1 MILSIFTIV
10 HVIISLVGIASGV
23 VVMAGLLT
31 RKRLDGYNALFLA
44 TTVATSVTGFG
55 FPFHRFL
62 PSHGVGLLSLVVL
75 GLALAAR
82 YRFRLTGGWRKVY
95 GTCAVVVLY
104 FNMFVLVVQSFQKV
118 PVSRA
123 VAPTQSEPPFVVA
136 QSLVLVAFIVLGV
149 LVASRSRPEALRV
162 A

>member
-10 HVIISLVGIASGV
+10 HVILSLVGIASGL

-31 RKRLDGYNALFLA
+31 RKPLDGFNALFLV

-55 FPFHRFL
+55 FPFDRFL
-62 PSHGVGLLSLVVL
+62 PSHGVGVLSLVVL

-82 YRFRLTGGWRKVY
+82 YRFHLSGGWRKVY
-95 GTCAVVVLY
+95 GICSVVALY

-118 PVSRA
+118 PVLRA
-123 VAPTQSEPPFVVA
+123 AAPTQSEPPFVVV

-149 LVASRSRPEALRV
+149 LVASRSRPEPLR
-162 A
+162 AA